1 MIDDIRGTIDY
12 DASGAGPTMV
22 LVPGSCSTGA
32 AWRPVMA
39 SWNGEFRCVTTSL
52 PGYGGTAERRP
63 AGDPSIVHLAEVV
76 ETVVRTAGEPVHLV
90 GHSFGGLVSL
100 AVALRKRVRLA
111 SIAMLEPPG
120 IELLLERGEDEHYR
134 AFGRMSE
141 AYVAAFSSGGRNA
154 IAAMID
160 FYGGAG
166 TFASWPSRVR
176 EYAVATTAVNIADW
190 ASAYGFSL
198 SADVLSTLEIPALV
212 VRGGASHPA
221 MRRLC
226 ALVSECMGRASVATV
241 DRAAHFMIA
250 THASEVARL
259 VAEHAHRAEADRKA
273 ATKIIECSG
282 ENKDVLNDI
291 GAAGCHSESTLP
303 RNVESLARNS

>member
-1 MIDDIRGTIDY
+1 MIERCARHY
-12 DASGAGPTMV
+12 RLRRKRRRANMV

-63 AGDPSIVHLAEVV
+63 AGDPSIAYLAEVV

-100 AVALRKRVRLA
+100 AVALRNRVRLA

-120 IELLLERGEDEHYR
+120 IELLLESGEDEHYR

-141 AYVAAFSSGGRNA
+141 AYVAAFSSGERNA

-166 TFASWPSRVR
+166 TFASWPSTGTRVR
-176 EYAVATTAVNIADW
+176 SHDNGREHHRLGERIRLPVVGGCAVGARYS
-190 ASAYGFSL
+190 SARR
-198 SADVLSTLEIPALV
+198 
-212 VRGGASHPA
+212 VR
-221 MRRLC
+221 
-226 ALVSECMGRASVATV
+226 
-241 DRAAHFMIA
+241 
-250 THASEVARL
+250 
-259 VAEHAHRAEADRKA
+259 
-273 ATKIIECSG
+273 
-282 ENKDVLNDI
+282 
-291 GAAGCHSESTLP
+291 
-303 RNVESLARNS
+303 

>member
-1 MIDDIRGTIDY
+1 MIEDTRGNIDY
-12 DASGAGPTMV
+12 EVSGTGPTLV

-63 AGDPSIVHLAEVV
+63 AADPAIAYLADALER
-76 ETVVRTAGEPVHLV
+76 VVREAGEPVHLV

-100 AVALRKRVRLA
+100 AVAMRKLVRVA

-134 AFGRMSE
+134 AFGRMNE
-141 AYVAAFSSGGRNA
+141 AYVAAFNSGRRDA

-166 TFASWPSRVR
+166 MFASWPSRVR
-176 EYAVATTAVNIADW
+176 DYAVATTAVNITDW
-190 ASAYGFSL
+190 ASAYDFAL
-198 SADVLSTLEIPALV
+198 SEDVLSTLDIPALV
-212 VRGGASHPA
+212 VCGGESYPA

-226 ALVSECMGRASVATV
+226 ALVSQCIGGASHVTIEG
-241 DRAAHFMIA
+241 AAHFMIA

-259 VAEHAHRAEADRKA
+259 VAEHARCAEANA
-273 ATKIIECSG
+273 APAEIAEFSR
-282 ENKDVLNDI
+282 ENKDALNDI
-291 GAAGCHSESTLP
+291 GAPRCHGERTPTRSAEP
-303 RNVESLARNS
+303 FAQG